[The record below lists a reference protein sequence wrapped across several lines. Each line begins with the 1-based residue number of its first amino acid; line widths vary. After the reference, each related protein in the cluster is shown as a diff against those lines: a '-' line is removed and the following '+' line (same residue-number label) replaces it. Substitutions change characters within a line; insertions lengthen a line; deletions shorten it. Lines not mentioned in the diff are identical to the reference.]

1 MIIWEN
7 VKLILSSF
15 FSSSIVLLFISFI
28 DIWIK
33 NWFNDLEKEYNKDG
47 YSDNFSLMIINNW
60 ENDNKLS

>member
-33 NWFNDLEKEYNKDG
+33 NWFNDLKKEYNKDG